1 VLKVHNNQLKWLPVE
16 LGQLPKLKLLL
27 VRRFGAFDLAR

>member
-1 VLKVHNNQLKWLPVE
+1 VLKVHNNQLKWLPA
-16 LGQLPKLKLLL
+16 LSQLPKLKLLL